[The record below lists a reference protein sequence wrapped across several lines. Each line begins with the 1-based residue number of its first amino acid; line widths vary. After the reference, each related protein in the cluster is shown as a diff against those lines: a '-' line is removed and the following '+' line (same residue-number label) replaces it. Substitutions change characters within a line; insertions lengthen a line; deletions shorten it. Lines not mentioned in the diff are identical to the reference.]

1 MVGSL
6 LVVIVD
12 GRRIVADSGQAA
24 DGVRRRTRAIRKA
37 VGFAHGLRGFGGT
50 VEVCSGEVPSGWY
63 LPSIHREGLAAAL
76 AAGDGDDE
84 RLGAPP
90 EVTLA
95 GPSRGRLGAHVT
107 LGPGEG
113 QIQGDEP
120 PVDHNGT
127 PPQPKLVS
135 G

>member
-24 DGVRRRTRAIRKA
+24 DVVRRWTRAIRKA

-63 LPSIHREGLAAAL
+63 LPSVHREGLATVL
-76 AAGDGDDE
+76 AAVVDGDADGRGDRAE
-84 RLGAPP
+84 VTQLGA
-90 EVTLA
+90 
-95 GPSRGRLGAHVT
+95 
-107 LGPGEG
+107 
-113 QIQGDEP
+113 D
-120 PVDHNGT
+120 
-127 PPQPKLVS
+127 
-135 G
+135 